1 MTGILSRLSLKTK
14 LLLMMSSL
22 CVLFI
27 VSLYALYARAERDL
41 IDEVRRETEELT
53 TAFQISVEEISK
65 TDEDVD
71 IEKFKR
77 LIRSKKRGMR
87 EISVVNSDKEVI
99 ASSNAAIIGK
109 KLDIKKPGS
118 VKTEGNPTEYSS
130 NEEGQMR
137 YDILLPIVVDREHL
151 GYIHLATEFD
161 DLSYLVRKNH
171 INRLIATLVIFAI
184 GIAAAMYLS
193 KRYTDPIKGLADAA
207 NKVAAGDLSVRLPDR
222 GGDEIG
228 RLTQN
233 FNDMVAKLDERRAL
247 EERLKGAEHMSK
259 IGTLASGIAH
269 EVRNPLNL
277 IALSIDQLKVV
288 YAPDDPLMKKEFYGT
303 VTTIKSEIE
312 RLDGMVSNFLNFGR
326 PLKLSLK
333 GMALAPVVEETLS
346 LVSETCAERRISVEA
361 DYHKH
366 GGEGNSVMADYRHL
380 KTCFLNVFLNAIQS
394 MPEGGALRVESSIGG
409 GFATVKVH
417 DTGCGISPENIGR
430 VFDPYFT
437 TKDIGIG
444 IGLALTKRVIEEHG
458 GSITI
463 VSALNRGSTVSI
475 SLPVSAAPAPA

>member
-1 MTGILSRLSLKTK
+1 MTNILSRLSLKTK
-14 LLLMMSSL
+14 LLLMMLSL

-71 IEKFKR
+71 IEKFKQ

-109 KLDIKKPGS
+109 KLNIKNSGS
-118 VKTEGNPTEYSS
+118 VKTEGNLTEYSS
-130 NEEGQMR
+130 GEEGQMR

-171 INRLIATLVIFAI
+171 INRLIATLVIFTI

-193 KRYTDPIKGLADAA
+193 KRYTDPIKDIADAA
-207 NKVAAGDLSVRLPDR
+207 HKVAAGDLSCRLPVR

-259 IGTLASGIAH
+259 IGALASGIAH

-277 IALSIDQLKVV
+277 IALSIDQLRVV
-288 YAPDDPLMKKEFYGT
+288 YAPQDLQKKKEFDGT
-303 VTTIKSEIE
+303 VAVIKSEIE

-333 GMALAPVVEETLS
+333 GMALMPVVEETLS
-346 LVSETCAERRISVEA
+346 LLSETCAERRISVETKSMG
-361 DYHKH
+361 D
-366 GGEGNSVMADYRHL
+366 GGDGEAGKSVMADYRHL
-380 KTCFLNVFLNAIQS
+380 KTCFLNVFLNAIQA
-394 MPEGGALRVESSIGG
+394 MPGGGALRVESAVGG

-458 GSITI
+458 GSISI
-463 VSALNRGSTVSI
+463 VSALNRGSTVCI
-475 SLPVSAAPAPA
+475 SLPVSAA

>member
-1 MTGILSRLSLKTK
+1 MTNILSRLSLKTK
-14 LLLMMSSL
+14 LLLMMLSL

-27 VSLYALYARAERDL
+27 VSLYVLYARAEKDL
-41 IDEVRRETEELT
+41 IDEVRKETEELT

-71 IEKFKR
+71 IEKFKQ

-99 ASSNAAIIGK
+99 ASSNAAVIGK
-109 KLDIKKPGS
+109 KLNIKADTDKPG
-118 VKTEGNPTEYSS
+118 GNVVEYSS

-137 YDILLPIVVDREHL
+137 YDILLPIVVDRERL

-171 INRLIATLVIFAI
+171 INRLIATLVIFTI

-193 KRYTDPIKGLADAA
+193 KRYTDPIKEIADAA
-207 NKVAAGDLSVRLPDR
+207 HKVAAGDLSCRLPVR

-233 FNDMVAKLDERRAL
+233 FNDMVVKLGERMTL

-277 IALSIDQLKVV
+277 IALSIDQLRVV
-288 YAPDDPLMKKEFYGT
+288 YAPEDSLRKKEFDGT
-303 VTTIKSEIE
+303 MAVIKSEIE

-333 GMALAPVVEETLS
+333 GMALGPIVEETLS
-346 LVSETCAERRISVEA
+346 LLSESCAERKITIEMNHLGDGEAGDAGKSVL
-361 DYHKH
+361 
-366 GGEGNSVMADYRHL
+366 ADYRHL

-394 MPEGGALRVESSIGG
+394 MPEGGVLRVESAAND

-417 DTGCGISPENIGR
+417 DTGCGISPENLGR

-458 GSITI
+458 GSISI
-463 VSALNRGSTVSI
+463 VSELDRGTTVCI
-475 SLPVSAAPAPA
+475 SLPVST